1 MNTTDI
7 TCAIQMDKGLGQVM
21 NKALPHI
28 LHMYKKGYC
37 CTCNTFLMGER
48 GGWGRCGNMLKRPH
62 LLICH
67 FSFEH
72 MQMLEMKA
80 LGNFLKR

>member
-48 GGWGRCGNMLKRPH
+48 GGGGDVVTC
-62 LLICH
+62 
-67 FSFEH
+67 
-72 MQMLEMKA
+72 
-80 LGNFLKR
+80 